1 MSAYLIPK
9 NPNQILGDP
18 IIHYPLSANNSLCIG
33 RDSSR
38 CQIVIDPEACQSV
51 SRVHIEIRPI
61 NYPTTQTVSN
71 WEIFDHSSN
80 GTYINNIKLAES
92 HILVTGDVIKLSQ
105 DGPEFIFSNLAESF
119 GSSTNTNN
127 NDALRLTQLV
137 PILSKNNNLINKG
150 FLLPGIATS
159 IFIVI
164 LFFSSNSGN
173 FNILLGT
180 YIITLAYYFIYRL
193 CGKSKPWWLLFGVAF
208 IQILIL
214 LSPILVLF
222 IIVFRGILPGG
233 ITQTNFASAFI
244 ANFFGAGL
252 MEELIKAL
260 PAFGLIWLSSK
271 FKSPWREKIGIWEPL
286 DGILILA
293 AAGAGFT
300 FIETLGQYVP
310 MIIDK
315 GGELV
320 GLQLLIA
327 RTLASIT
334 GHMAYSGYF
343 GYFIGLSMLKP
354 SRRWLL
360 LLIGWLTASVLHGL
374 WNAAAAISPNPWIAY
389 SSLALAGVLGYLFLI
404 GAILKARQLS
414 PTRAVNFA
422 TEFKTLNRNE

>member
-1 MSAYLIPK
+1 MNAYLIPK
-9 NPNQILGDP
+9 NPNQILGEP
-18 IIHYPLSANNSLCIG
+18 VIHYPLSPHNSLCIG
-33 RDSSR
+33 RDSTR
-38 CQIVIDPEACQSV
+38 CQIVIDAKVCQTV

-71 WEIFDHSSN
+71 WEILDHSSN
-80 GTYINNIKLAES
+80 GTYINNIKLEES
-92 HILVTGDVIKLSQ
+92 HILVTGDVIRLSQ
-105 DGPEFIFSNLAESF
+105 DGPEFVFSNLVESL
-119 GSSTNTNN
+119 GTSTNTIN

-137 PILSKNNNLINKG
+137 PILSKRNNLVNKG
-150 FLLPGIATS
+150 FLIPGIVTS
-159 IFIVI
+159 IFVVS
-164 LFFSSNSGN
+164 LFFSSNTAQ

-193 CGKSKPWWLLFGVAF
+193 CGKYKPWWLFFSVAF

-214 LSPILVLF
+214 LSPILGLF

-233 ITQTNFASAFI
+233 IPQTNFASAFI

-271 FKSPWREKIGIWEPL
+271 FKSPWREKIGLREPL

-310 MIIDK
+310 MVIDK
-315 GGELV
+315 GGELA

-327 RTLASIT
+327 RTLGSIT

-354 SRRWLL
+354 SKRWLL
-360 LLIGWLTASVLHGL
+360 LLIGWLTAAVLHGL
-374 WNAAAAISPNPWIAY
+374 WNAAAIISPNPWIAY
-389 SSLALAGVLGYLFLI
+389 SCLALAGVLGYLFLI

-414 PTRAVNFA
+414 PNRAVNFA
-422 TEFKTLNRNE
+422 TEFKTLNRK

>member
-1 MSAYLIPK
+1 L
-9 NPNQILGDP
+9 
-18 IIHYPLSANNSLCIG
+18 
-33 RDSSR
+33 
-38 CQIVIDPEACQSV
+38 
-51 SRVHIEIRPI
+51 
-61 NYPTTQTVSN
+61 
-71 WEIFDHSSN
+71 
-80 GTYINNIKLAES
+80 
-92 HILVTGDVIKLSQ
+92 
-105 DGPEFIFSNLAESF
+105 
-119 GSSTNTNN
+119 
-127 NDALRLTQLV
+127 
-137 PILSKNNNLINKG
+137 
-150 FLLPGIATS
+150 
-159 IFIVI
+159 
-164 LFFSSNSGN
+164 
-173 FNILLGT
+173 
-180 YIITLAYYFIYRL
+180 
-193 CGKSKPWWLLFGVAF
+193 GVAF

-214 LSPILVLF
+214 LSPILTLF

-315 GGELV
+315 GGELM

-327 RTLASIT
+327 RTLGSIT

-354 SRRWLL
+354 SKRWLL

-374 WNAAAAISPNPWIAY
+374 WNAAASISPNPWIAY